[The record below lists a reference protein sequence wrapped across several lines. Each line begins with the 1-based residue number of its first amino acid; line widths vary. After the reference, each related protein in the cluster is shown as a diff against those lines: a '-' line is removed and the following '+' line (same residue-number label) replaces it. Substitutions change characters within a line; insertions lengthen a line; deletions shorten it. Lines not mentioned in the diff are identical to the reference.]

1 MSGGSGTD
9 DPDGDAG
16 TEGVPSPDGA
26 PDDASDEEPGSTD
39 RHPADETMRTG
50 ALPDEIR
57 CPHCGEE
64 ESEQFAAFG
73 SAVSV
78 SQYWCRSCRT
88 VFEAFKWR

>member
-1 MSGGSGTD
+1 M
-9 DPDGDAG
+9 P
-16 TEGVPSPDGA
+16 PSE
-26 PDDASDEEPGSTD
+26 PDDASGGEPGPPG